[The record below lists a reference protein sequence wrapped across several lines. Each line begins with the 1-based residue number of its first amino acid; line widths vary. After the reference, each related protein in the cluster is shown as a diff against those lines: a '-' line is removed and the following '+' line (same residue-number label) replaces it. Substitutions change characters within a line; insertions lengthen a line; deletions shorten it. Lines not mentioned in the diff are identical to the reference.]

1 MKKSGNSIWGE
12 GMRKAARHLSA
23 VIGRVLF
30 IGLTVQA
37 VLGLLWIFCNIGSF
51 QEYGDSLFLVNV
63 SESLVCDDYTGI
75 LYPLLIHAARG
86 VAAVVP
92 VPYYCL
98 LSLLQLGAGYA
109 SACFFLNCILSLGE
123 NSGSVSRSL
132 LTHWGALVLVTVP
145 VAMQCHLAVLPCSLT
160 GSLLLLQ
167 LGVFLRGA
175 WGRKTDGGASVR
187 TSAKAEAEL
196 GILWLA
202 ETLLMPEYLWI
213 GVIPVILYGVLSI
226 LKSDRENLRKNLG
239 IVLLAAVFLGLTPLT
254 AELTAQPGAYGRMEN
269 TFEGAL
275 LRRFC
280 GGTLHVYYGSWPWEL
295 KSRISQEDLTAC
307 MSGSEEIDLIMGRKI
322 ESALDRRT
330 VRRLYLEMV
339 DLGWEYERDK
349 IVSDIA
355 LDLLGY
361 GFAPILSR
369 VYLRTF
375 YYDSYAR
382 GNYDVMRRQ
391 TPFLTSLAVRY
402 GSCFFVLGLVLTA
415 VLEFF
420 CRLGS
425 RGKERRG
432 KGIVPGLVCAGLG
445 VWICLWYT
453 MQGQGRMD
461 CKNSMAVTVLW
472 FAWMCFRAIR
482 EIGTDGQS

>member
-1 MKKSGNSIWGE
+1 
-12 GMRKAARHLSA
+12 MRKAARHLSA
-23 VIGRVLF
+23 VVGRVLF
-30 IGLTVQA
+30 IGLTAQA
-37 VLGLLWIFCNIGSF
+37 VLGLLWIFCNIASF

-75 LYPLLIHAARG
+75 LYPLLIHVARG

-98 LSLLQLGAGYA
+98 LYLLQLGAGYA
-109 SACFFLNCILSLGE
+109 SACFFFKCILSLGG
-123 NSGSVSRSL
+123 NPGGVSHSL
-132 LTHWGALVLVTVP
+132 LTHWGALILVTVP

-175 WGRKTDGGASVR
+175 WGRETDGSASVK
-187 TSAKAEAEL
+187 TSAKAEVEL

-202 ETLLMPEYLWI
+202 ETLLMPEYRWI
-213 GVIPVILYGVLSI
+213 GVVPVILYGILSI
-226 LKSDRENLRKNLG
+226 LKSDRENLRKSLG
-239 IVLLAAVFLGLTPLT
+239 IVLLAAIFLGLTPLA
-254 AELTAQPGAYGRMEN
+254 AELTAQTGAYGRMEN
-269 TFEGAL
+269 TFEGAMM
-275 LRRFC
+275 RRFC
-280 GGTLHVYYGSWPWEL
+280 GGTLQVYYGNWPWEL
-295 KSRISQEDLTAC
+295 RSRISQEDLKTC
-307 MSGSEEIDLIMGRKI
+307 MSGSEGIDLVMGRKI
-322 ESALDRRT
+322 ESALDDRT
-330 VRRLYLEMV
+330 VRRLYLEMAG
-339 DLGWEYERDK
+339 LGWADDRGK
-349 IVSDIA
+349 IVCDIA
-355 LDLLGY
+355 RDLLGY
-361 GFAPILSR
+361 GFAPVFGR
-369 VYLRTF
+369 VYLSMS

-402 GSCFFVLGLVLTA
+402 GSCCFVLGLVLTA
-415 VLEFF
+415 FLEVF

-432 KGIVPGLVCAGLG
+432 KGIVPGLVCAGMG
-445 VWICLWYT
+445 VWLCLWYT

-482 EIGTDGQS
+482 EIGTDEQS

>member
-1 MKKSGNSIWGE
+1 
-12 GMRKAARHLSA
+12 MRKAARHLSA

-37 VLGLLWIFCNIGSF
+37 VLGLLWIFCNISSF

-75 LYPLLIHAARG
+75 LYPLLIRAARG
-86 VAAVVP
+86 AAAVVP

-109 SACFFLNCILSLGE
+109 SAFFFLKCLLSLGG
-123 NSGSVSRSL
+123 NSKSTPPAL

-175 WGRKTDGGASVR
+175 WGREADGSVSVR
-187 TSAKAEAEL
+187 ISAKAEAEL

-202 ETLLMPEYLWI
+202 ETLLMPEYRWI
-213 GVIPVILYGVLSI
+213 GVIPVILYGILSI
-226 LKSDRENLRKNLG
+226 LKSDRGNLRKNLG
-239 IVLLAAVFLGLTPLT
+239 VVLLAAVFLGLTPLA
-254 AELTAQPGAYGRMEN
+254 AELTAQTGAYGRMEN
-269 TFEGAL
+269 TFEGAMM
-275 LRRFC
+275 RRFC
-280 GGTLHVYYGSWPWEL
+280 GGTLQVYYGNWPWEL
-295 KSRISQEDLTAC
+295 RSRISQEDLKTC
-307 MSGSEEIDLIMGRKI
+307 MSGSEGIDLVMGRKI
-322 ESALDRRT
+322 ESALDDRT

-339 DLGWEYERDK
+339 GLGWADDREK
-349 IVSDIA
+349 IVSDA

-361 GFAPILSR
+361 GFAPVFGR
-369 VYLRTF
+369 VYLRMS

-391 TPFLTSLAVRY
+391 TPFLTALAVRY
-402 GSCFFVLGLVLTA
+402 GSCCFVLGLGLTA
-415 VLEFF
+415 VLGLMA
-420 CRLGS
+420 RLCTAGIAPQKKKLK
-425 RGKERRG
+425 KE
-432 KGIVPGLVCAGLG
+432 ISAGLVCGAMGI
-445 VWICLWYT
+445 WICIWYT

-461 CKNSMAVTVLW
+461 CKNSMAVAVLW
-472 FAWMCFRAIR
+472 FAWMCFRVIR
-482 EIGTDGQS
+482 EIGTDEQS